1 MVLPTLM
8 PPETEVKPE
17 GTEKPRKL
25 RLRRG
30 SMVDIREVARNLGGE
45 VEEVITLPGLNPL
58 SKDVVEET
66 KLPDKVKATKNT
78 NQEEDVLQEAHP
90 DSPLNREERLI
101 KGILHQAEAHNV
113 SQKGAVSAEF
123 CTFPMNDQRDKARS

>member
-1 MVLPTLM
+1 MR
-8 PPETEVKPE
+8 PETEVKPE

-25 RLRRG
+25 LGLRRG

-45 VEEVITLPGLNPL
+45 VEEVITLPDLNPL
-58 SKDVVEET
+58 SKDVVEEA
-66 KLPDKVKATKNT
+66 KLPDKVKATKDT

-113 SQKGAVSAEF
+113 SQRGAVSVALHPF
-123 CTFPMNDQRDKARS
+123 R